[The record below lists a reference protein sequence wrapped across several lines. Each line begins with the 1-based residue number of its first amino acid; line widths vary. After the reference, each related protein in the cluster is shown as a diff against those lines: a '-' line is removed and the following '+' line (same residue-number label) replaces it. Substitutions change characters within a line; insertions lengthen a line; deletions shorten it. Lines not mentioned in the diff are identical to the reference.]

1 MKTKL
6 MISLLSACLIGIMSL
21 SPSIVALANQPVT
34 SYWDVSWTD
43 VPMGTCSSGY
53 TLLDSLTVQ
62 IKEVDFP
69 DNQGNI
75 AKIVFYADNQG
86 GVRIEGTDYFLPY
99 ENEHNKTTYTWDP
112 VLTDVTIW
120 HGGKITLPG
129 MGIVW
134 HFTGRIVMV
143 HDPNTGEWITT
154 FQKGQ
159 YSGDQERFDAICEY
173 FGLQ

>member
-6 MISLLSACLIGIMSL
+6 MISLLSASLIGFMSL
-21 SPSIVALANQPVT
+21 FPSIVALANQPVT

-53 TLLDSLTVQ
+53 TLLDSLTVHVEQ
-62 IKEVDFP
+62 VDFP
-69 DNQGNI
+69 DKEGNI
-75 AKIVFYADNQG
+75 AKTVMYTHNEG
-86 GVRIEGTDYFLPY
+86 GVRIEGTDDFLPY
-99 ENEHNKTTYTWDP
+99 ENEHNKTTFAWDP
-112 VLTDVTIW
+112 VPTQVTIW
-120 HGGKITLPG
+120 HAGKITLPG

-134 HFTGRIVMV
+134 HFTGRVVMV
-143 HDPNTGEWITT
+143 QDPNTGDWITT

>member
-6 MISLLSACLIGIMSL
+6 VIPLLSICLISIMSF
-21 SPSIVALANQPVT
+21 SPFTVALANQPVT
-34 SYWDVSWTD
+34 SYWDFSWTD

-62 IKEVDFP
+62 CKQVDYP
-69 DNQGNI
+69 DKDGNI
-75 AKIVFYADNQG
+75 DKTVFQCDNAG

-99 ENEHNKTTYTWDP
+99 EIDQGKTTVTWDP
-112 VLTDVTIW
+112 VLTEVTIANF
-120 HGGKITLPG
+120 GKITLPG
-129 MGIVW
+129 MGRVW
-134 HFTGRIVMV
+134 HFTGRTVIVW
-143 HDPNTGEWITT
+143 DPNAEEWVTT